1 MDKFEKM
8 LGPLGKKL
16 KKMFKGQEAISGI
29 DIGSNTIK
37 VATAV
42 QTPNGFAFT
51 KFVSCPTPPATIK
64 DGAIVDA
71 STLGETISQLL
82 VSSNFPANSPVVSA
96 VSGQSVL
103 IRPIMMTQMSSQD
116 LQGAIKFEAEK
127 YLPYSV
133 SDAQISGHILKTN
146 VEGDGKQM
154 EVLLVAAP
162 NEMVKNNREV
172 IQIAGGVP
180 DAVDLEPFALL
191 RSLELDAKTASS
203 EQTVALINLGASS
216 SSINIFKGGMLRHNR
231 TISVAGNSFTKAIGQ
246 SLNLSFEE
254 AEKIKKEKGV
264 IRVENDATP
273 VAPTTMR
280 IFNIINPVLAEL
292 VREVQRSFD
301 YYRSRYKGE
310 SVDLVILS
318 GGTACFKN
326 IEVYMT
332 NELSIE
338 CQIAN
343 PFRSVS
349 IANVEGIAVEELEA
363 LAPMAMVVTGL
374 ALRSE

>member
-1 MDKFEKM
+1 MNFINK
-8 LGPLGKKL
+8 LLQVVTGKK
-16 KKMFKGQEAISGI
+16 EEVAGI
-29 DIGSNTIK
+29 DIGSDTIK
-37 VATAV
+37 IASATRAGGKFSI
-42 QTPNGFAFT
+42 TRFA
-51 KFVSCPTPPATIK
+51 SCPTPPMTIK

-71 STLGETISQLL
+71 RLLGETIATLL
-82 VSSNFPANSPVVSA
+82 QSSGFTGSPRMISA
-96 VSGQSVL
+96 VSGQSVV
-103 IRPIMMTQMSSQD
+103 IRPIEMAQMSERDMQN
-116 LQGAIKFEAEK
+116 AIVYEAER

-133 SDAQISGHILKTN
+133 AEAQINGHILKPSI
-146 VEGDGKQM
+146 EGEGKKM

-162 NEMVKNNREV
+162 NEMVKNTRDV
-172 IQIAGGVP
+172 IQLAQAHS

-191 RSLELDAKTASS
+191 RALTYGVGSLSASGS
-203 EQTVALINLGASS
+203 NMETIALINLGASS
-216 SSINIFKGGMLRHNR
+216 SSINIFKEGMLRHNR

-254 AEKIKKEKGV
+254 AEKIKREKGV
-264 IRVENDATP
+264 IRVEKDSTP

-280 IFNIINPVLAEL
+280 IFNVIVPVLTEL
-292 VREVQRSFD
+292 VTEVQRSFN

-310 SVDLVILS
+310 SVDVVVLS
-318 GGTACFKN
+318 GGTARFKN
-326 IEVYMT
+326 IDVYMS

-343 PFRSVS
+343 PFRNINIRDVQ
-349 IANVEGIAVEELEA
+349 GIASDDLEA